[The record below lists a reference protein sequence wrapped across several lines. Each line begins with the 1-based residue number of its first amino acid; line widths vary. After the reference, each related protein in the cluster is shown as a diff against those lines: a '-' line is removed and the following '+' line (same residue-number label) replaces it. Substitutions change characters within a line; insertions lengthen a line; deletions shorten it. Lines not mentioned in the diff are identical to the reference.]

1 MCKSKEAHSF
11 CAIPPCYMCLESCK
25 SSIKSSFLHSILL
38 VGYLISY
45 IYGRVSLLET
55 CAWLDWPSTAEV
67 VFLSYL
73 QLFFSDD
80 RDVPSS
86 KMLSGCSTG
95 VVLIYKKHITFSITA
110 AKIQMLCKD
119 WVSGNKL
126 KMQIMQIKSRTRHN
140 YFNGREL
147 ELLFYETE

>member
-11 CAIPPCYMCLESCK
+11 CAIPPCYMCLESCFGLPL
-25 SSIKSSFLHSILL
+25 SQVFYTQYCLWDILSPI
-38 VGYLISY
+38 YLWTCVLARNLCLIGLTFDCR
-45 IYGRVSLLET
+45 GRFSE
-55 CAWLDWPSTAEV
+55 
-67 VFLSYL
+67 L

-140 YFNGREL
+140 YFNGL
-147 ELLFYETE
+147 ESLNF